1 MSSTRSNQET
11 RHSTPETTKATPA
24 RRRSSATLGAFRRPW
39 SGPEGL
45 RILQEVEMELT
56 VELGRARVP
65 LRDLLDLAPGSV
77 IELDRAAG
85 AEVDVLVNGTLLAK
99 GEVVVVDDE
108 FGVRITEVI
117 GADEIAEE
125 A

>member
-1 MSSTRSNQET
+1 
-11 RHSTPETTKATPA
+11 
-24 RRRSSATLGAFRRPW
+24 
-39 SGPEGL
+39 
-45 RILQEVEMELT
+45 MEIT

>member
-1 MSSTRSNQET
+1 
-11 RHSTPETTKATPA
+11 
-24 RRRSSATLGAFRRPW
+24 
-39 SGPEGL
+39 
-45 RILQEVEMELT
+45 MELT